1 MTTQTKESVDSIAM
15 MKEDTMKKSI
25 LLVTVFCTFLAG
37 CGGSTKSE
45 LTGVWSKQ
53 FSDSKPV
60 LIYTTFS
67 EVDKDGNIFRCS
79 NTSDLRQIIP
89 VSECGKDGMIFK
101 VIDSKNACQTGALG
115 QYCVTYLSESGEIKF
130 PDGSQTWKRSKG
142 K

>member
-1 MTTQTKESVDSIAM
+1 MKAHLIVLASITTVA
-15 MKEDTMKKSI
+15 
-25 LLVTVFCTFLAG
+25 LVG

-45 LTGVWSKQ
+45 LTGVWSKP

-60 LIYTTFS
+60 TVYTTFS

-130 PDGSQTWKRSKG
+130 PDGAQTWKRAKG

>member
-1 MTTQTKESVDSIAM
+1 MKAHLIVLASITAM
-15 MKEDTMKKSI
+15 LT
-25 LLVTVFCTFLAG
+25 G
-37 CGGSTKSE
+37 CGDSTKSE
-45 LTGVWSKQ
+45 LTGVWSKP

-60 LIYTTFS
+60 TVYTTFS

-89 VSECGKDGMIFK
+89 VSECGKNGIIFK

-130 PDGSQTWKRSKG
+130 PDGVQTWKRTKG

>member
-1 MTTQTKESVDSIAM
+1 MKVHFIVLASITA
-15 MKEDTMKKSI
+15 I
-25 LLVTVFCTFLAG
+25 LAG

-45 LTGVWSKQ
+45 LTGVWSKP

-60 LIYTTFS
+60 TVYTTFS

-101 VIDSKNACQTGALG
+101 VIDSKNACQTVALG

-130 PDGSQTWKRSKG
+130 PDGAQTWKRAKG